1 MHIPD
6 GYLSPETVVASYIV
20 TVPLWV
26 YAFKKLR
33 AKMNEE
39 TIPVLGALSAL
50 SFIIMMFNIP
60 IPGGTSGHAV
70 GATLI
75 AIMVGPWV
83 SFISVSL
90 VLLIQAVVFGD
101 GGISTLAVNAL
112 SMGLITSFSGYY
124 LFEFLKK
131 YKFAPFIAGYIS
143 LVVAAF
149 FVALVL
155 GIQPLF
161 FSQNSTPLYFPFDLK
176 VTIPMMVG
184 GHLLFGIA
192 EGIFTQV
199 IYVLL
204 KKEKKV
210 SYEI

>member
-6 GYLSPETVVASYIV
+6 GYLSPETVVASYMI
-20 TVPLWV
+20 TIPLWIH
-26 YAFKKLR
+26 AFRKLK

-50 SFIIMMFNIP
+50 SFVIMMFNIP

-75 AIMVGPWV
+75 AIMIGPWV
-83 SFISVSL
+83 SFISISL

-112 SMGLITSFSGYY
+112 SMGLIASFSGYY
-124 LFEFLKK
+124 LFKLLKK
-131 YKFAPFIAGYIS
+131 YRFAPFIAGYTS
-143 LVVAAF
+143 LVIASF
-149 FVALVL
+149 FVALIL

-161 FSQNSTPLYFPFDLK
+161 FSHNGTPLYFPFGLK

-199 IYVLL
+199 VYVLL
-204 KKEKKV
+204 KKEKKTT
-210 SYEI
+210 YEI

>member
-112 SMGLITSFSGYY
+112 SMGLIASFSGYY